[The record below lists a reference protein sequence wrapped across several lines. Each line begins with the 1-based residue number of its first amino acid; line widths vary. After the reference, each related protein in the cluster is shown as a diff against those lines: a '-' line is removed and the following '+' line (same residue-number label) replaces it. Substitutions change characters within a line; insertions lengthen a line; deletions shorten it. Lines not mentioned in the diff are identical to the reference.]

1 MRARQRHFNPTAA
14 GAVAA
19 YDARFITG
27 LSDGTNMAEWPSRTG
42 TNNATQSTVANQPNY
57 ETNEI
62 NGNPVVNFTAANSDQ
77 FVVNISVP
85 ASLTIV
91 KVHRRLSSGIQSVDF
106 GEFVAAA
113 RYGMWWFNDNVVYT
127 SSNTSL
133 NTHGAAVIATGSFVE
148 SWQKNSNI
156 SSQVFRNGISV
167 GTPQTPG
174 FSTGAFNRIG
184 KVTSTGGVYGNQ
196 NGAMGCLVL
205 LNQSNTAIRKR
216 LERGA
221 AFSFK
226 IPCS

>member
-27 LSDGTNMAEWPSRTG
+27 LSDGTNMAEWPSRTR

-62 NGNPVVNFTAANSDQ
+62 NGNPVVNFTPANFEQ
-77 FVVNISVP
+77 FIVNI
-85 ASLTIV
+85 TIPNSFTII
-91 KVHRRLSSGIQSVDF
+91 KVFRRKNSGIHNI
-106 GEFVAAA
+106 GLGGG
-113 RYGMWWFNDNVVYT
+113 RYDPWWYSDNVTYT
-127 SSNTSL
+127 SAFGSF
-133 NTHGAAVIATGSFVE
+133 NTHGTANASTGVFID
-148 SWQKNSNI
+148 SWQKNQTV
-156 SSQVFRNGISV
+156 SSQVWRNGVSV
-167 GTPQTPG
+167 GASQTPQA
-174 FSTGAFNRIG
+174 SNSAFITIGRIY
-184 KVTSTGGVYGNQ
+184 TDYN
-196 NGAMGCLVL
+196 NGAIGLITMIE
-205 LNQSNTAIRKR
+205 QSNAPIRKR